1 MKWNKMK
8 LHAKVA
14 WDDIDDTDDDEDDSS
29 SWIKGPKELDCMS
42 VFSH

>member
-1 MKWNKMK
+1 MK

-14 WDDIDDTDDDEDDSS
+14 WDDIDDGEDDESL
-29 SWIKGPKELDCMS
+29 WIKGPKGLGCIS